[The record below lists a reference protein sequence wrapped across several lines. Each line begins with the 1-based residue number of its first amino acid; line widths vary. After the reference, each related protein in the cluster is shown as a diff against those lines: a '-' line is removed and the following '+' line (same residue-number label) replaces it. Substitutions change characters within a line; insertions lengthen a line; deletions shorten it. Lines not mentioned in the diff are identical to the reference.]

1 MAAGGTKNR
10 LKRGLPGFG
19 VLALAGGTGALSSA
33 LKLFEVILFA
43 IAPPPEGGTPNLHP
57 LLNLGLQ
64 FAKAG
69 ERLCTSVY
77 RVRSPA
83 FRGSHVKRGTA
94 GCLATLSGTSSW
106 PKLEIRSPKSERNPK
121 AEARRGPVQRLH
133 PQLRLVA
140 LTRARLWGPPRPP

>member
-106 PKLEIRSPKSERNPK
+106 PKLENRRPKPEGGQFRGSNRSSGSSHSREPASR
-121 AEARRGPVQRLH
+121 
-133 PQLRLVA
+133 
-140 LTRARLWGPPRPP
+140 RPPNSDFG